1 MYLAKLW
8 PCSQTGSLIPGRFT
22 YSIEAWDRSYYLS
35 YVHTFC
41 MNFQAWTAGTMGE
54 LMLVSVE
61 VLHFLPMLNLSLCQT
76 MVNANVGLVYWLV
89 HGI

>member
-1 MYLAKLW
+1 MIILVELCYTDILYEF
-8 PCSQTGSLIPGRFT
+8 PGV
-22 YSIEAWDRSYYLS
+22 D
-35 YVHTFC
+35 
-41 MNFQAWTAGTMGE
+41 TAGTMGE